1 MDKDHKQLVAFALVI
16 IGLLA
21 TGIGCWRHFAELTT
35 AAVGVAGGGLG
46 MLKGSDSK
54 DSGTSPKD

>member
-1 MDKDHKQLVAFALVI
+1 MDDRKQVIAFALVI

-46 MLKGSDSK
+46 MLKGSE
-54 DSGTSPKD
+54 SPKGQV